1 VDPDRSIA
9 VTPTLGPVV
18 SVLFAFG
25 AAFANALNV
34 VTQHVASIAAPA
46 REKGWRLAIYL
57 VRNPLWLLG
66 VGAMVAG
73 FAFQAVALYDGQLSV
88 VQTIL
93 VTELVFSLV
102 IGRVWLRRD
111 VVPAAWVSAAVTSAG
126 LALFLVMAEPKGG
139 HDSATAGAWLPALLT
154 FGGLAA
160 ACTVLGGTGSPVRRA
175 ALYATASGIVWA
187 TLATLLKSAS
197 DIVATNGALALFEH
211 GAVYGV
217 VVTGIIGTVLTQAA
231 LHVGPLSVS
240 QSLMVIVDPFV
251 SIILGVWLFGEHFT
265 GTPLH
270 VALGA
275 VGFAVMVVGVVF
287 LVRTAPSFEG
297 AATPAPSPA

>member
-1 VDPDRSIA
+1 M
-9 VTPTLGPVV
+9 
-18 SVLFAFG
+18 LFAFA

-34 VTQHVASIAAPA
+34 VTQHVASIAAPP
-46 REKGWRLAIYL
+46 REKGWRLALYL

-93 VTELVFSLV
+93 VTELVFTLV

-111 VVPAAWVSAAVTSAG
+111 VVPAAWASASVTSAG
-126 LALFLVMAEPKGG
+126 LALFLIMAEPKGG
-139 HDSATAGAWLPALLT
+139 HDSATTAAWLPALLT

-160 ACTVLGGTGSPVRRA
+160 LFTVLGGTGSPVRRA
-175 ALYATASGIVWA
+175 ALYAAASGIVWA
-187 TLATLLKSAS
+187 TLATCLKSSSDVLATGGLAS
-197 DIVATNGALALFEH
+197 LFEH
-211 GAVYGV
+211 GAIYGV
-217 VVTGIIGTVLTQAA
+217 VAAGIAGTILTQAA

-240 QSLMVIVDPFV
+240 QPVMVIIDPFV
-251 SIILGVWLFGEHFT
+251 SIILGIWLFGEHFT
-265 GTPLH
+265 GTPLD

-275 VGFAVMVVGVVF
+275 FGFAVMVVGVVF

-297 AATPAPSPA
+297 AAAPAASPA

>member
-1 VDPDRSIA
+1 
-9 VTPTLGPVV
+9 
-18 SVLFAFG
+18 
-25 AAFANALNV
+25 
-34 VTQHVASIAAPA
+34 
-46 REKGWRLAIYL
+46 
-57 VRNPLWLLG
+57 
-66 VGAMVAG
+66 
-73 FAFQAVALYDGQLSV
+73 
-88 VQTIL
+88 
-93 VTELVFSLV
+93 
-102 IGRVWLRRD
+102 
-111 VVPAAWVSAAVTSAG
+111 
-126 LALFLVMAEPKGG
+126 
-139 HDSATAGAWLPALLT
+139 LPALLT

-160 ACTVLGGTGSPVRRA
+160 ACAVLGGTGSPVRRA

>member
-1 VDPDRSIA
+1 
-9 VTPTLGPVV
+9 VV
-18 SVLFAFG
+18 SVLFAFA

-34 VTQHVASIAAPA
+34 VTQHVASIAAPP
-46 REKGWRLAIYL
+46 REKGWRLALYL

-93 VTELVFSLV
+93 VTELVFTLV

-111 VVPAAWVSAAVTSAG
+111 VVPAAWASASVTSAG
-126 LALFLVMAEPKGG
+126 LALFLIMAEPKGG
-139 HDSATAGAWLPALLT
+139 HDSATTAAWLPALLT

-160 ACTVLGGTGSPVRRA
+160 LFTVLGGTGSPVRRA
-175 ALYATASGIVWA
+175 ALYAAASGIVWA
-187 TLATLLKSAS
+187 TLATCLKSSSDVLATGGLAS
-197 DIVATNGALALFEH
+197 LFEH
-211 GAVYGV
+211 GAIYGV
-217 VVTGIIGTVLTQAA
+217 VAAGIAGTILTQAA

-240 QSLMVIVDPFV
+240 QPVMVIIDPFV
-251 SIILGVWLFGEHFT
+251 SIILGIWLFGEHFT
-265 GTPLH
+265 GTPLD

-275 VGFAVMVVGVVF
+275 FGFAVMVVGVVF

-297 AATPAPSPA
+297 AAAPAASPA